1 MSDLRADVAKRPV
14 MSPQALATGSDL
26 TGEAGFPIHGLLGL
40 LNRWPIQ
47 AFDPAVAKA
56 VGYLVL

>member
-47 AFDPAVAKA
+47 
-56 VGYLVL
+56 LLIRR